1 MFDLF
6 AFFSIEEKWSC
17 LYTMYQ
23 VEKPS
28 TVLYQSAVH
37 SMIIVDEDDDT
48 LYTSRRQCEAD
59 QEPGVSQRLLFY

>member
-1 MFDLF
+1 
-6 AFFSIEEKWSC
+6 
-17 LYTMYQ
+17 MYQ